1 MQSLDFQP
9 EIPLNGHNLQVI
21 DEMKLLGVII
31 KSDLSWHANTNYIVS
46 RANKRLWLLRRL
58 KNLGANRD
66 DLLEI
71 YRTQVR
77 IVLELAV
84 PAWQGNLSQID
95 KINIERVQKSA
106 LHIILGD
113 EYISYR
119 NAIRTLDLDDLE
131 TRRNQL
137 CLRFGKEC
145 EKSDKFNNWFK
156 LNTQSVNT
164 RQEKTKYVK
173 VRARLS
179 RLEKSPISFLTNMLN
194 HHYSKQI

>member
-1 MQSLDFQP
+1 MLFNPCKSLDFQP

-58 KNLGANRD
+58 KNLGANRA

-77 IVLELAV
+77 IVQELAV

-95 KINIERVQKSA
+95 KINIERV
-106 LHIILGD
+106 
-113 EYISYR
+113 
-119 NAIRTLDLDDLE
+119 
-131 TRRNQL
+131 
-137 CLRFGKEC
+137 
-145 EKSDKFNNWFK
+145 
-156 LNTQSVNT
+156 
-164 RQEKTKYVK
+164 
-173 VRARLS
+173 
-179 RLEKSPISFLTNMLN
+179 
-194 HHYSKQI
+194 